1 MSMKYYPTDGNLAR
15 KTEVI
20 NIYPDLVL
28 DSAAQPNHDIVGE
41 DSIPAATPD
50 SIAAK
55 YYELQHLCYPL
66 PTDDALRGGQIMEI
80 ARYIQVEGKRGAEQL
95 ALSVAG
101 FRSELSDNLIAQ
113 ELASTLM
120 NELAQYNDPVQKSA
134 PQEKTHHRKSQER

>member
-20 NIYPDLVL
+20 NIYPDLVP
-28 DSAAQPNHDIVGE
+28 DSATQPHHDIVGE

-50 SIAAK
+50 SIAVK

-101 FRSELSDNLIAQ
+101 FRSELSDNPIAQ
-113 ELASTLM
+113 ELAATLM
-120 NELAQYNDPVQKSA
+120 NELAQYSEPGRDDTLRQSA
-134 PQEKTHHRKSQER
+134 HRKKSQER